1 MGNKNSAFTEE
12 ELQDYEELTYL
23 TKKEVMMA
31 WRRWNGL
38 TKNIDPIT
46 AKGTRIASH
55 TFQDIPE
62 LKHNPFKIRMTQVFS
77 SEHDNQIG
85 FEDFLD
91 ILSVMSDKAPL
102 PLKAHYL
109 FRIFDVTDD
118 NILDKSDLAAL
129 VEKVTGEEDLADA
142 EKERVVKKLL
152 EETDLDGGGISEEEL
167 QHLLTKCPDFLYNF
181 RFSV

>member
-23 TKKEVMMA
+23 TKKEVLMA

-38 TKNIDPIT
+38 NKNIEPAN
-46 AKGTRIASH
+46 AKRARIPAH

-62 LKHNPFKIRMTQVFS
+62 LKYNPFKIRMTQVFS

-91 ILSVMSDKAPL
+91 VLSVMSDKAPIH
-102 PLKAHYL
+102 LKAHYL
-109 FRIFDVTDD
+109 FRLFDETDD
-118 NILDKSDLAAL
+118 NILDKYDLAQL
-129 VEKVTGEEDLADA
+129 VEKVTGEEHLEDQ
-142 EKERVVKKLL
+142 EKERVVKKVLIVFIIF
-152 EETDLDGGGISEEEL
+152 EV
-167 QHLLTKCPDFLYNF
+167 FLF
-181 RFSV
+181 RSNRILKLFL